1 MIWLIEKQKNYKR
14 RITQTNYYKFEK
26 RKVYSPFRDNIWG
39 TGLADIQLISKF
51 DKLFRFL
58 LSVFEIYSKYA
69 RVIPLKDKNG
79 ITINNDFQKVLN
91 DYKWKPHKI
100 WLKKGSEIY
109 NRSMKLF
116 LQNNDIEMY

>member
-1 MIWLIEKQKNYKR
+1 M
-14 RITQTNYYKFEK
+14 
-26 RKVYSPFRDNIWG
+26 G
-39 TGLADIQLISKF
+39 TDLADIQLISKF

-58 LSVFEIYSKYA
+58 LSVFKIYSKYA
-69 RVIPLKDKNG
+69 RVIPLKDENG

-91 DYKWKPHKI
+91 DYKWKPNKI